1 MPCLNISLDI
11 KLCLKCCNGYY
22 EKENDNYSDE
32 DGYVKCYKNPIGF
45 YLDKNESIYK
55 KCHYSCKE
63 CEISGDYITHNCLIC
78 DENYLY
84 AINKSGYLNCYENC
98 SHYHYFDDDNNYY
111 CTFNS
116 TCPDNYPILISEN
129 RECVKN
135 DIFNISKSSEFINK
149 ELLSTDKIITN
160 KELSSIIFNKE
171 STNKELLST
180 IIFNKE
186 SNNKELLS
194 TIFEKEIKIT
204 TVEIE
209 SKIKNNNIK
218 NLIEELINN
227 KTKHI
232 NKENE
237 KEYYD
242 TILESIEI
250 SFTSEN
256 YDSSDLDKGKIETI
270 ENGKLRVILGTSLNL
285 KRNLDENIT
294 NIDLGECEILL
305 KKYYNLTN
313 NEILYIKLLEINQEG
328 MKIPK
333 IEYDVYCK
341 LNGLNLLKLNISI
354 CKNSKMYL
362 YVPVTTMDSLDKLN
376 SNSRYYHDICYI
388 STTESGTDITLK
400 DRKKEF
406 INKTVCQDDCDFSDY
421 NYTSKKS
428 KCLCNIKESS
438 SSFVDIKI
446 NATKL
451 LANMKNIKN
460 YANVNILVCY
470 KELFSKNS
478 LLKNVGFYI
487 LCVVIITSII
497 NMFIFYIKYSELLK
511 NKIKDIINAKQYFNS
526 LKRNK
531 TKEEEKKEKD
541 NICQKEIALDINKND
556 INNDNDIHIYR
567 NKKRKKRKK
576 KTNKSFK
583 GKTKDN
589 NKIINNKKRNSNII
603 LFEKNS
609 KSKDNNENENM
620 KKIID
625 YNEYEINTLPYELAI
640 QYDNRTY
647 CEYYISLLRT
657 KHNLILSFYYN
668 KDYNSKII
676 KIDLFFIGFTIYYIV
691 NALFYNDATMHNIYI
706 KKGAFDIEYQLPKI
720 IYSSLISIVLN
731 TLLKYM
737 ALTNDG
743 IIDFK
748 QSKKKKGLMKLGEE
762 LYNKL
767 RIKFVLFFILSFI
780 LLLFFWYYI
789 SMFCAIYRNT
799 QYHLLKDTLISFG
812 LSLLYPFGI
821 YLLPGIFRISSLS
834 KPKKK
839 RECLYKFSKI
849 LQFF

>member
-1 MPCLNISLDI
+1 MTVTTTQNQNKETEIKVITEEITEYTIFFNENTSNLYSDKTEKMTVTTTQNQNKETEIKTKEEETEYTVVTNHNSSNI
-11 KLCLKCCNGYY
+11 
-22 EKENDNYSDE
+22 END
-32 DGYVKCYKNPIGF
+32 
-45 YLDKNESIYK
+45 
-55 KCHYSCKE
+55 
-63 CEISGDYITHNCLIC
+63 EIIET
-78 DENYLY
+78 E
-84 AINKSGYLNCYENC
+84 KM
-98 SHYHYFDDDNNYY
+98 
-111 CTFNS
+111 TFTTTQNQ
-116 TCPDNYPILISEN
+116 
-129 RECVKN
+129 
-135 DIFNISKSSEFINK
+135 NK
-149 ELLSTDKIITN
+149 EI
-160 KELSSIIFNKE
+160 
-171 STNKELLST
+171 
-180 IIFNKE
+180 
-186 SNNKELLS
+186 
-194 TIFEKEIKIT
+194 EIKTKEEEIVYYNTILENVENLFTNGSFNTSNLDNGKDEIIETEKMTVTFT
-204 TVEIE
+204 TTQNQ
-209 SKIKNNNIK
+209 KNNLNNNI
-218 NLIEELINN
+218 
-227 KTKHI
+227 
-232 NKENE
+232 
-237 KEYYD
+237 
-242 TILESIEI
+242 
-250 SFTSEN
+250 TS
-256 YDSSDLDKGKIETI
+256 
-270 ENGKLRVILGTSLNL
+270 
-285 KRNLDENIT
+285 
-294 NIDLGECEILL
+294 IDLGECEILL
-305 KKYYNLTN
+305 RKYYNLTN
-313 NEILYIKLLEINQEG
+313 NEIIYMKKLDIIQEG
-328 MKIPK
+328 LKIPK
-333 IEYDVYCK
+333 VEYDVYCK
-341 LNGLNLLKLNISI
+341 LNGTNLVKLNLSI
-354 CKNSKMYL
+354 CQNSKISL
-362 YVPVTTMDSLDKLN
+362 LIPIEITDNNLDKLN
-376 SNSRYYHDICYI
+376 SKSEYYNDICY
-388 STTESGTDITLK
+388 TTTSESGTDIILK
-400 DRKKEF
+400 DRKKEY

-676 KIDLFFIGFTIYYIV
+676 KIDLFFIGFTIFYTV
-691 NALFYNDATMHNIYI
+691 NALFYNDDTMHNIYVN
-706 KKGAFDIEYQLPKI
+706 KGSFDLEHQIPII
-720 IYSSLISIVLN
+720 IYSSLISIFLN
-731 TLLKYM
+731 ALLKLL
-737 ALTNDG
+737 ALSNDN
-743 IIDFK
+743 IIKFK
-748 QSKKKKGLMKLGEE
+748 QNKEKKDINIRGINLK
-762 LYNKL
+762 NKL
-767 RIKFVLFFILSFI
+767 RIKFIFYFIISLIF
-780 LLLFFWYYI
+780 LLCFWYYI
-789 SMFCAIYRNT
+789 SIFGVIYKNT

-812 LSLLYPFGI
+812 LSMIYPFGI
-821 YLLPGIFRISSLS
+821 YLLPGIFRIPALS
-834 KPKKK
+834 NNK
-839 RECLYKFSKI
+839 RKCLYGFSKL
-849 LQFF
+849 LQIF